1 MMKSISTSLTALSTN
16 SDTAFSEDDPT
27 HRLPDAE
34 ALDGDCL
41 LGDLLHDVEVS
52 LLAGTLGDD
61 LLPTPPDTHTSIER
75 LKPDLPAQDPPD
87 VYDELPDLDTFAE
100 LLDDLLDLDLLNECP
115 DDLLD
120 LELDD
125 LLDLDLPDELP
136 DDLLALTL
144 LSELPLSDFLISA
157 PDNDLLDDLAAADL
171 LEDKPLD
178 PLLDD
183 FSACLDEEAALDP
196 TP

>member
-1 MMKSISTSLTALSTN
+1 MSTT
-16 SDTAFSEDDPT
+16 SDTALTEDAPT

-34 ALDGDCL
+34 ALDDDCL
-41 LGDLLHDVEVS
+41 LGDLLPDAEVP
-52 LLAGTLGDD
+52 LLAEPLGDD
-61 LLPTPPDTHTSIER
+61 LLPFD
-75 LKPDLPAQDPPD
+75 
-87 VYDELPDLDTFAE
+87 E

-125 LLDLDLPDELP
+125 LLDLDLLDELP

-157 PDNDLLDDLAAADL
+157 PDNNLLDDLAAADL

-183 FSACLDEEAALDP
+183 SSAHLGEEAAPDP

>member
-1 MMKSISTSLTALSTN
+1 MSTN
-16 SDTAFSEDDPT
+16 FDTLLREDAPT
-27 HRLPDAE
+27 HCLPDAE

-41 LGDLLHDVEVS
+41 LGDLLHDAEVP
-52 LLAGTLGDD
+52 LLAEPLGDD

-75 LKPDLPAQDPPD
+75 PKPDLPAQDPPD
-87 VYDELPDLDTFAE
+87 AYDELPDLDTLDE

-120 LELDD
+120 LELND

-136 DDLLALTL
+136 DDLLAITL
-144 LSELPLSDFLISA
+144 LSELPLSDFLISV

-178 PLLDD
+178 PLLGDS
-183 FSACLDEEAALDP
+183 SAHLGEEAALDP

>member
-1 MMKSISTSLTALSTN
+1 MSTN
-16 SDTAFSEDDPT
+16 FDTLLREDDPT
-27 HRLPDAE
+27 HCLPDAE
-34 ALDGDCL
+34 TLDDDCL
-41 LGDLLHDVEVS
+41 LGDLLHEAEVP
-52 LLAGTLGDD
+52 LLAEPPGDD
-61 LLPTPPDTHTSIER
+61 LLPSLSIECP
-75 LKPDLPAQDPPD
+75 KPDLPAQDPLD
-87 VYDELPDLDTFAE
+87 AYAELPDLDTFDE
-100 LLDDLLDLDLLNECP
+100 LLEDLLDLDLLNECP
-115 DDLLD
+115 DNLLD
-120 LELDD
+120 LEPDD

-144 LSELPLSDFLISA
+144 LSELPLSDFLISG

-183 FSACLDEEAALDP
+183 SSAHLGEETAPDP

>member
-1 MMKSISTSLTALSTN
+1 MIKSISTSLTALSTN
-16 SDTAFSEDDPT
+16 SDTALSEDAPT

-41 LGDLLHDVEVS
+41 LDDLLHDDKVP
-52 LLAGTLGDD
+52 LLAEPPGDD
-61 LLPTPPDTHTSIER
+61 LFPTPPDTHTSLEC
-75 LKPDLPAQDPPD
+75 LKSDLSAQEPSD
-87 VYDELPDLDTFAE
+87 DELPDLVTFAE
-100 LLDDLLDLDLLNECP
+100 LLDDLLDLNLLNERP

-120 LELDD
+120 LELAD

-157 PDNDLLDDLAAADL
+157 PDNNLLNDLAAADL

-183 FSACLDEEAALDP
+183 SSAHLGEEAALDP

>member
-1 MMKSISTSLTALSTN
+1 MSTN
-16 SDTAFSEDDPT
+16 SDTALTEDAPT

-41 LGDLLHDVEVS
+41 LGDLLHDAEVP
-52 LLAGTLGDD
+52 LLAEPPGDD
-61 LLPTPPDTHTSIER
+61 LLPSLPDTHTSIEC
-75 LKPDLPAQDPPD
+75 LKPDLPAQDPLD
-87 VYDELPDLDTFAE
+87 AYAELPDLDTFDE
-100 LLDDLLDLDLLNECP
+100 LLEDLLDLDLLNECP
-115 DDLLD
+115 DNLLD
-120 LELDD
+120 LEPDD

-144 LSELPLSDFLISA
+144 LSELPLSDFLISG

-183 FSACLDEEAALDP
+183 SSAHLGEEAAPDP

>member
-1 MMKSISTSLTALSTN
+1 MSTN
-16 SDTAFSEDDPT
+16 SDTALREDAPT

-41 LGDLLHDVEVS
+41 LGDLLHDAEVP
-52 LLAGTLGDD
+52 LLAEPPDDD
-61 LLPTPPDTHTSIER
+61 L
-75 LKPDLPAQDPPD
+75 
-87 VYDELPDLDTFAE
+87 
-100 LLDDLLDLDLLNECP
+100 
-115 DDLLD
+115 LLD

-125 LLDLDLPDELP
+125 LLDLDLPNELP

-144 LSELPLSDFLISA
+144 LAELLLSDFLISA

-178 PLLDD
+178 LLFDD
-183 FSACLDEEAALDP
+183 SSARLGEEAALDP

>member
-1 MMKSISTSLTALSTN
+1 MSTN
-16 SDTAFSEDDPT
+16 SDTTLSEDAPT

-41 LGDLLHDVEVS
+41 LGDLLHDAEVP
-52 LLAGTLGDD
+52 LLAEPPGDD
-61 LLPTPPDTHTSIER
+61 LLPTPPDTHTSIEC

-87 VYDELPDLDTFAE
+87 AYDELPDLDTFDE

-120 LELDD
+120 LEPDD

-183 FSACLDEEAALDP
+183 SSAHLGEEAALDP